1 LLNNTY
7 VDNNFCGLHLPV
19 NRGKYQNWLKV
30 LQNPLEKFFCL
41 DGINRVYAQAT
52 TAPDQWQFL
61 ADILKGLTV
70 DYQLAPEDLSHIPTS
85 GPVVVVANHP
95 FGGVEGV
102 ILPTI
107 LGTVRQDVK
116 IMANYVL
123 RPVTELRDLFI
134 YVDPFGSKDSARA
147 NLASLKEALLWLK
160 QGGLLG
166 VFPAGE
172 VSHPAWPKLE
182 ITDPVW
188 SRTVARLILKSGADA
203 VPIFFAGQNSP
214 LFQCLGLIHPLLR
227 TALLPREVLN
237 KRGKTIQVKVGQAIE
252 GEKLQSLGSDD
263 EVMDYLRLRTYM
275 LRGNFPSPGKNPRLP
290 LPAKNKKFFPEDII
304 GAPDLK
310 AMIKEVEGLPNSQ
323 VLAYSGNMM
332 VYYAPAEQIPNLLQE
347 IGRLREKTFRE
358 VKEGTGKAID
368 LDRFDA
374 HYLHL
379 FLWNKETSEL
389 VGAYRLGCTDRILRT
404 LGSKGL
410 YTATLFDYRGEF
422 LREICPSLEL
432 GRSFIRSE
440 YQKNYSALLLLWK
453 GIGQFVVRHP
463 HYQKLFGPVSIS
475 NEYNEFS
482 KGLLATWLS
491 MHNFLP
497 ELAQFIRPKNPF
509 QVKKI
514 QDQDLRLALTG
525 TREVE
530 ELAALMADV
539 DPNQKGVPILLK
551 QYLKLGGKL
560 LGFNRDP
567 DFNDV
572 LDGLILVDL
581 RQTQPKVLQRYMG
594 AEGLE
599 KFRQFYNSPTIN
611 VHEST
616 FLKQHKE
623 WEEQEVRLTIF

>member
-1 LLNNTY
+1 MQNNTY
-7 VDNNFCGLHLPV
+7 PDNFCGLHLPV
-19 NRGKYQNWLKV
+19 NQGKYHKWLKV
-30 LQNPLEKFFCL
+30 LQNPLEKLIRL
-41 DGINRVYAQAT
+41 DGINRVYAQAVA
-52 TAPDQWQFL
+52 APDQWQFL
-61 ADILKGLTV
+61 ADILKGLKV
-70 DYQLAPEDLSHIPTS
+70 RYQSAQEDLSRIPAQ

-102 ILPTI
+102 ILPAL

-116 IMANYVL
+116 ILANYML
-123 RPVTELRDLFI
+123 RPITELRNLFI
-134 YVDPFGSKDSARA
+134 YVDPFGTKDSARA

-172 VSHPAWPKLE
+172 VSHLAWPNFE
-182 ITDPVW
+182 VTDPIW
-188 SRTVARLILKSGADA
+188 SRTVARLILRSGADA
-203 VPIFFAGQNSP
+203 VPVFFAGYNSP

-227 TALLPREVLN
+227 TALLPREALN
-237 KRGKTIQVKVGQAIE
+237 KNGKTIQVKVGQMIDR
-252 GEKLQSLGSDD
+252 EKLQSFGSDD

-275 LRGNFPSPGKNPRLP
+275 LQGNFPSPEKNPRLP
-290 LPAKNKKFFPEDII
+290 LPSKNKKFVMEDII
-304 GAPDLK
+304 GTPDLK
-310 AMIKEVEGLPNSQ
+310 AMMREVDGLPPSQ
-323 VLAYSGNMM
+323 VLTENGKMI
-332 VYYAPAEQIPNLLQE
+332 VYYARTDQIPNLLQE
-347 IGRLREKTFRE
+347 LGRLREKTFRE

-410 YTATLFDYRGEF
+410 YTATLFDYRVEF
-422 LREICPSLEL
+422 LREISPALEL

-463 HYQKLFGPVSIS
+463 HYQRLFGPVSIS

-482 KGLLATWLS
+482 KGLLAMWLS
-491 MHNFLP
+491 MHSFLP

-509 QVKKI
+509 QVKKY
-514 QDQDLRLALTG
+514 QNEDLRLALIG
-525 TREVE
+525 TQEVE
-530 ELAALMADV
+530 DLSALIADV

-567 DFNDV
+567 NFNNV

-594 AEGLE
+594 EAGLE
-599 KFRQFYNSPTIN
+599 RFRQFDNS
-611 VHEST
+611 
-616 FLKQHKE
+616 
-623 WEEQEVRLTIF
+623 LTVDGNKSAFPETVLGLAGAEYFG